1 MANLKENKEFR
12 ILSAIGIILVVAG
25 HLGYDLFD
33 IGGLFPYYS
42 FHVFIFLFVSGY
54 FYKEESQEHIGNY
67 LLGKGITLLLPY
79 FAWNLF
85 YGVLAQVLHGAGF
98 SIGEGLSFKT
108 LFLSP
113 FLDGHQFM
121 YNFPAWFVP
130 VLFMLEAAN
139 VLMRKLLSLL
149 KLDFEWLIFAG
160 CLAAGIATV
169 WLAIGGHVWGWY
181 KLPGRLLFMMP
192 GFQMGRLYRTKLEG
206 RDTLPDGPYFLL
218 VMGIQVLIVIFAA
231 GLNFSAVWVS
241 SFANGPVVP
250 YLTVATGIAFW
261 LRAARIISQIPYLSR
276 KMAYIGRNTYAIMMH
291 HVGGF
296 MLVKGFFYLCSLL
309 TPFCAEFDREV
320 FFREI
325 GFVYLAG
332 GAEGAKWIYLFA
344 GIALPLAIAGGIR
357 QIGKKLNKRAKPGKG
372 GKHRKGRRQVSEFY
386 NEL

>member
-1 MANLKENKEFR
+1 M
-12 ILSAIGIILVVAG
+12 
-25 HLGYDLFD
+25 
-33 IGGLFPYYS
+33 
-42 FHVFIFLFVSGY
+42 SGY

-250 YLTVATGIAFW
+250 YLTMITGIAFW
-261 LRAARIISQIPYLSR
+261 LRVSKILSKNMYLSG
-276 KMAYIGRNTYAIMMH
+276 KLAYIGRNTYSIMMH
-291 HVGGF
+291 HIACF
-296 MLVKGFFYLCSLL
+296 MLVKGFFYLCSQYTSL
-309 TPFCAEFDREV
+309 CSEFDSV
-320 FFREI
+320 MFFSEI
-325 GFVYLAG
+325 NFLYLAG
-332 GAEGAKWIYLFA
+332 GSEAGKWLYLFA
-344 GIALPLAIAGGIR
+344 GIGLPLVIANVGR
-357 QIGKKLNKRAKPGKG
+357 WVWRSLKPVFGKASQLSR
-372 GKHRKGRRQVSEFY
+372 
-386 NEL
+386 

>member
-1 MANLKENKEFR
+1 MANFKENKEFR

-54 FYKEESQEHIGNY
+54 FYKEESQEHMGSY
-67 LLGKGITLLLPY
+67 LLGKCITLLLPY

-85 YGVLAQVLHGAGF
+85 YGILAQILHGAGF
-98 SIGEGLSFKT
+98 SIGEGISLKT

-130 VLFMLEAAN
+130 VLFMLEVIN

-149 KLDFEWLIFAG
+149 RLDLEWLIFAG

-169 WLAIGGHVWGWY
+169 WLAIGGHVWGLY

-192 GFQMGRLYRTKLEG
+192 GFQMGRIYRTKLES
-206 RDTLPDGPYFLL
+206 RDTLPDGPYFLI
-218 VMGIQVLIVIFAA
+218 VMGFQVLVVILAA

-250 YLTVATGIAFW
+250 YLTVITGIAFW
-261 LRAARIISQIPYLSR
+261 LRAAKIISGIPYFSG
-276 KMAYIGRNTYAIMMH
+276 KMVYIGRNTYSIMMH
-291 HVGGF
+291 HVGCF

-320 FFREI
+320 FFQEI

-344 GIALPLAIAGGIR
+344 GIALPLAIAAGIR
-357 QIGKKLNKRAKPGKG
+357 RIGKKLNKREKPKG
-372 GKHRKGRRQVSEFY
+372 RKHRKRRRPASEFY